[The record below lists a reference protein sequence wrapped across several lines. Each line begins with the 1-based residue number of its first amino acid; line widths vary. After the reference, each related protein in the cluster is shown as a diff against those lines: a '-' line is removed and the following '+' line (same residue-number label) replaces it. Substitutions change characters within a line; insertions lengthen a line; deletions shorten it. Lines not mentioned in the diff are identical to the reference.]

1 MAEAR
6 FRWSSQTNC
15 SPRRTRSGTSTAA
28 KQNLRVC
35 RLRNSRTMASTPSE
49 MWRKYTVVRR
59 YHTPA
64 GLTFLHSVD
73 KDDIFLPLP
82 GGHLQGPEVD
92 FAHSLRTGALRGKVA
107 PAASPPN
114 RRKQTM
120 KKLRRIGAAA
130 LVLALAIPAFAGHN
144 GEKCHYSTQECL
156 DHMAAKM
163 KSSGWVGVELDMDSS
178 TAMPTVTKVVP
189 GSPAEAAG
197 ILPGDLFVALNGV
210 KFGKDSEQAIEKA
223 ETDWN

>member
-1 MAEAR
+1 
-6 FRWSSQTNC
+6 
-15 SPRRTRSGTSTAA
+15 
-28 KQNLRVC
+28 
-35 RLRNSRTMASTPSE
+35 
-49 MWRKYTVVRR
+49 
-59 YHTPA
+59 
-64 GLTFLHSVD
+64 
-73 KDDIFLPLP
+73 
-82 GGHLQGPEVD
+82 
-92 FAHSLRTGALRGKVA
+92 
-107 PAASPPN
+107 
-114 RRKQTM
+114 M
-120 KKLRRIGAAA
+120 KKLRRSGAAA

-223 ETDWN
+223 KKDWKPGQSVSYTISRNGLDKKVEMTLAPMPADIMAAYIGKHMLEHVNMQLAENPKK